1 MSCIYIA
8 SQRDQA
14 SSVVLAVC
22 KQISKLEV
30 DKFYYQQS
38 KHKAE
43 SYLRKVTLV
52 TYHEV
57 YQTSKVAPQEFR
69 SSPNKC
75 GL

>member
-8 SQRDQA
+8 SQHDQV

-30 DKFYYQQS
+30 DKFYQQS

-57 YQTSKVAPQEFR
+57 YQTSKVVPQEFR